1 MRSDREAG
9 VTRLVIPPNLARPLP
24 DELLYSLIARSAVHV
39 GHWSPKQ
46 LLGALYSARG
56 TLAIPDLP
64 SSLVRL
70 ARVAGAWG
78 LTVEQLAY
86 RHTLLPYYSHFM
98 HPGERARVLEAM
110 LDRRAHLHVRLGIC
124 AGAVARTAFFRLC
137 PVCTKEDVANYGET
151 FWRRMHHL
159 PGVVVC
165 AAHGDM
171 LVETK
176 VPFRP
181 IGRHEHI
188 GAHPRLL
195 ATAVPLMPNLSADES
210 ALAIARRSSAL
221 LGPAEPVPVTDYRA
235 LLRQFGFVGR
245 RGGSARLKAVVGAAI
260 PASLLRVMFP
270 SLGPEELPGWLDVAR
285 RKPRRALHPL
295 KHVVLQ
301 VVLEGVAKT
310 QAAEA
315 TKAGSKAE
323 MLSTAKTRAPDLR
336 QKALSLASEGR
347 STWAIARELGIAWET
362 ADRLLKPPTPKPLTS
377 APDLQVTTDRAAWTA
392 LRTASPAA
400 TRTELRRSAPAL
412 YARLYRADRAWL
424 LEQSCPRYPRAPVTR
439 IDWDGR
445 DRELVERVAAVID
458 GIRSRVPEVRASR
471 CRVLGELQVR
481 SLLALRGAKLPRT
494 RALLAQRCETAQD
507 FQLRRLERVLTEK
520 PAESRLLAD
529 WALLRVARINPGRL
543 ADGGAALLEAARRR
557 CA

>member
-1 MRSDREAG
+1 MRFKREAG
-9 VTRLVIPPNLARPLP
+9 AVRLGAPPNLARPLP

-39 GHWSPKQ
+39 GHWSPKR
-46 LLGALYSARG
+46 LLGAFYSARG

-64 SSLVRL
+64 SSLARL
-70 ARVAGAWG
+70 VGIASAWG
-78 LTVEQLAY
+78 LTVEELAY
-86 RHTLLPYYSHFM
+86 RHTLLPYYTHFM
-98 HPGERARVLEAM
+98 QPGERARVLEAM

-151 FWRRMHHL
+151 YWRRMHHL

-165 AAHGDM
+165 AAHGEV

-195 ATAVPLMPNLSADES
+195 ATAAPLLPGVSADEI
-210 ALAIARRSSAL
+210 ALAIARRSSVL
-221 LGPAEPVPVTDYRA
+221 LGPAEPAPVTDYRV
-235 LLRQFGFVGR
+235 LMRQFGFVGR
-245 RGGSARLKAVVGAAI
+245 RGGSARLKAAVGAVI
-260 PASLLRVMFP
+260 PAPLVRAMFP
-270 SLGPEELPGWLDVAR
+270 SPGSEELPVWLDVAR
-285 RKPRRALHPL
+285 RKPRRMLHPL
-295 KHVVLQ
+295 KHLVLQ
-301 VVLEGVAKT
+301 VVLEAV
-310 QAAEA
+310 
-315 TKAGSKAE
+315 
-323 MLSTAKTRAPDLR
+323 AKTRAAETTTAGPKTERLSRAKAHGRELR
-336 QKALSLASEGR
+336 QKALSLASQGR
-347 STWAIARELGIAWET
+347 STWAIARKLGIAWET
-362 ADRLLKPPTPKPLTS
+362 ADRLLKAPTPKPLTS
-377 APDLQVTTDRAAWTA
+377 APDPQVATDRAAWTA
-392 LRTASPAA
+392 LRAASPAA
-400 TRTELRRSAPAL
+400 TRTELRQSAPAL

-424 LEQSCPRYPRAPVTR
+424 LDQSCPRYPRATVTR
-439 IDWDGR
+439 IDWDRR
-445 DRELVERVAAVID
+445 DRELADRVTAVID
-458 GIRSRVPEVRASR
+458 EIRSRMPLVRASR

-494 RALLAQRCETAQD
+494 RALLLERCETVQD

-529 WALLRVARINPGRL
+529 WAVLRVARINADRL
-543 ADGGAALLEAARRR
+543 ADHGAALLEAARRR